1 MPPIKR
7 LKARGGER
15 RQGLYLHAHDSG
27 SGLCDA
33 RLRKNWSRSFSGIR
47 RFLARIH
54 QRSYSR
60 FGLPTVITADE
71 GVRGGKLF
79 RSKQTLIR
87 PWMNAPTSTRCLW
100 SGEPAR
106 KSPGLKVVTW
116 ITGKPFLLRV
126 QNAHQKS
133 WMLKILCLFSTR
145 QDPQVKRRDAH
156 HGRLPAR
163 RRDDT

>member
-1 MPPIKR
+1 M
-7 LKARGGER
+7 
-15 RQGLYLHAHDSG
+15 
-27 SGLCDA
+27 C
-33 RLRKNWSRSFSGIR
+33 RLRQNRSHSFSGIR

-71 GVRGGKLF
+71 GVRGGRIIPLKANVDTALDEC
-79 RSKQTLIR
+79 
-87 PWMNAPTSTRCLW
+87 PNVTRCLW

-126 QNAHQKS
+126 
-133 WMLKILCLFSTR
+133 
-145 QDPQVKRRDAH
+145 
-156 HGRLPAR
+156 
-163 RRDDT
+163 